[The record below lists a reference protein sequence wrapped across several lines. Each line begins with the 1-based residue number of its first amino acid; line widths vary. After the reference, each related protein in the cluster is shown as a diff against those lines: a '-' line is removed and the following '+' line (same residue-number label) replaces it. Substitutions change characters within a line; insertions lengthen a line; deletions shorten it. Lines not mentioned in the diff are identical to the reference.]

1 MKKSLVDDSL
11 REYFGDDVFSLIR
24 ELSKKKDYSEFKL
37 AEALKKE
44 VNETRNLLY
53 RLHSLNLASF
63 VRKKDNKIG
72 WYIYYWTFHDDLIN
86 NFLLRHKKSQ
96 LESLRERFLKE
107 GKSNFYSCL
116 NKCVRLDFDKACDFS
131 FHCPECGKLLGQEAE
146 GDEKRLGS
154 EMMKINAEI
163 GFLEELQKR
172 RASTQTNLAADR
184 ESTDARGNTNKV
196 KRKGND
202 KNDNQF

>member
-1 MKKSLVDDSL
+1 M
-11 REYFGDDVFSLIR
+11 
-24 ELSKKKDYSEFKL
+24 
-37 AEALKKE
+37 
-44 VNETRNLLY
+44 Y

>member
-1 MKKSLVDDSL
+1 MKKYLVGDLL
-11 REYFGDDVFSLIR
+11 REYFGDEVFNLIG
-24 ELSKKKDYSEFKL
+24 ELSKKRDYSEFKL
-37 AEALKKE
+37 AEALKME

-63 VRKKDNKIG
+63 ARKKDNKIG

-86 NFLLRHKKSQ
+86 DFLLRYKKSQ

-107 GKSNFYSCL
+107 GKSDFYSCL

-131 FHCPECGKLLGQEAE
+131 FHCPECGELLGREAE

-154 EMMKINAEI
+154 EMIKINAEI
-163 GFLEELQKR
+163 GFLEGLQKKAAITQNPPATGGKSAD
-172 RASTQTNLAADR
+172 AS
-184 ESTDARGNTNKV
+184 GNANKV
-196 KRKGND
+196 KKERKD
-202 KNDNQF
+202 KNGNLF

>member
-1 MKKSLVDDSL
+1 MADALAEYIGRDVAELVN
-11 REYFGDDVFSLIR
+11 

-86 NFLLRHKKSQ
+86 DFILRHKKSQ

-107 GKSNFYSCL
+107 GKSDFYSCS

-131 FHCPECGKLLGQEAE
+131 FHCPECGELSGQEAE

-154 EMMKINAEI
+154 EMMKIDAEI
-163 GFLEELQKR
+163 RFLEERQKR
-172 RASTQTNLAADR
+172 LASTKTNQAADR
-184 ESTDARGNTNKV
+184 ESDDAHGNINKV
-196 KRKGND
+196 KSGRNG